1 MNATAISLESPNSS
15 TNCETRVNSKS
26 GDLSS
31 RLAEI
36 TGELNS
42 RWPESR
48 IEPSLDRIA
57 MLLDYLGN
65 PQTTFR
71 SIHIAGT
78 NGKTSTSRMIDSLLR
93 AFGIRT
99 GRYTSPHLEDIR
111 ERISVNG
118 ESITPEFFIQ
128 TYDDIKPY
136 IDLVDAQSEH
146 PLSYFEVLTALA
158 YAAFADAPIDVAV
171 IECGMGGAWDATNV
185 IDSDVSVM
193 TPIGLD
199 HQEYLG
205 NTIAEIALTKAGIF
219 RAGKPSVLAHQ
230 SREAAQVLIRE
241 SATIESIPLRE
252 GLDFSLVHRDV
263 AVGGQ
268 LLTIQG
274 IGGTYDEIF
283 LPLHGRHQASNAT
296 LALTAVE
303 AFLGG
308 GAQRLDIDVVRDGF
322 ANASSPGRLEV
333 IHRNPTVI
341 IDAAHNPHGVAALR
355 EALSEEFSFDRL
367 IAIVAMLN
375 DKDVTQFLAELSG
388 AVDEIIVT
396 ENESIRALPTESIF
410 SIANEIFDEAVVSAA
425 GSIKRAIELAFD
437 KAGAPSL
444 TPQSTGILI
453 TGSVVTVAQARSLLK
468 KGR

>member
-26 GDLSS
+26 GDFSS

-36 TGELNS
+36 TVELNT

-111 ERISVNG
+111 ERISLNG

-396 ENESIRALPTESIF
+396 ENESMRALPTESIF